1 MECAEWLI
9 QMGVDI
15 FARTTDG
22 CTAYNLAV
30 KSNQSVE
37 LVDYL
42 AIRQVTVAVEHLKP
56 HLCEEAETD
65 GVFFPS
71 ELCTY
76 MSIVIKHFE
85 QQKDILLRAAI
96 LQIKPDKG
104 LPMDAAT
111 TPVRQFHLTV

>member
-1 MECAEWLI
+1 VECAEWLI

-42 AIRQVTVAVEHLKP
+42 AIRQGWWPISYTNSLIVTACLVTVAVEHLKP
-56 HLCEEAETD
+56 HLCEEAET
-65 GVFFPS
+65 GRIGYS
-71 ELCTY
+71 
-76 MSIVIKHFE
+76 
-85 QQKDILLRAAI
+85 RA
-96 LQIKPDKG
+96 
-104 LPMDAAT
+104 
-111 TPVRQFHLTV
+111 